1 MERDAQCRR
10 AVAGALISAHNINQL
25 PGNHSSAVF
34 QSDGDQGDF
43 SGPRPSLGMREVV
56 AITVGI
62 VIGAGIFRTPALVA
76 GAAGTGEMLMFAW
89 AVGGLLSV
97 IGALCYAELA
107 SAQPSAGGDYHYLTL
122 AFGQRLGFLYGWA
135 RLAVIQTGSIALLA
149 FICGDYASELLR
161 LGPASSTIY
170 SVLVILLITGL
181 NWAGI
186 HFGARAQNWLTILEV
201 FGLLLVAAAGLLFA
215 PAATEPAS
223 RVGEM
228 SFGLMMVFVLLTF
241 GGWNEAVYVSAEL
254 RNSKRLIG
262 WAMILSL
269 AIVTVLYLLVNLAY
283 LRVLGLSGMTETEAV
298 AAGVMDRAFGPGG
311 AALIS
316 ALIAIAA
323 LTSANAT
330 VITGARTTYALGR
343 NFLALRWLGIW
354 NGRRGTPA
362 NAMIVQGVIALLLVL
377 AGSFSRNGFRT
388 VVEYSAPVFWL
399 FFLLV
404 GISLFVLR
412 RRLPDL
418 ERPFRVPLYPLLP
431 AIFCLTCAY
440 LLYSSLAYTGA
451 GALIGV
457 AVVALG
463 GFLLLFL
470 NPVSSEELS

>member
-1 MERDAQCRR
+1 MGEP
-10 AVAGALISAHNINQL
+10 LTSAHDVG
-25 PGNHSSAVF
+25 PSSGRHPRAT
-34 QSDGDQGDF
+34 QKEGERSHF
-43 SGPRPSLGMREVV
+43 SEPRPSLGMREVV

-76 GAAGTGEMLMFAW
+76 GAAGGGEMLLLAW
-89 AVGGLLSV
+89 AMGGLLSI

-107 SAQPSAGGDYHYLTL
+107 SAEPNVGGDYHYLTR

-149 FICGDYASELLR
+149 FICGDYASELLK

-170 SVLVILLITGL
+170 GVFVVLLITAL
-181 NWAGI
+181 NWWGI
-186 HFGARAQNWLTILEV
+186 HFGSRAQNWLTVAEV
-201 FGLLLVAAAGLLFA
+201 LGLLLVAAAGLLFA
-215 PAATEPAS
+215 PASSGSASPA
-223 RVGEM
+223 GEM

-254 RNSKRLIG
+254 RDSRRLIG

-269 AIVTVLYLLVNLAY
+269 AIVTILYLLVNLAY
-283 LRVLGLSGMTETEAV
+283 LRALGLPGLIETEAV

-311 AALIS
+311 AAVISVLIT
-316 ALIAIAA
+316 IAA

-330 VITGARTTYALGR
+330 AITGARTTYALGR
-343 NFLALRWLGIW
+343 NFPALRWLGVW
-354 NGRRGTPA
+354 RADRGTPA
-362 NAMIVQGVIALLLVL
+362 NALIAQGVIALLLVL
-377 AGSFSRNGFRT
+377 AGSLSRDGFRA
-388 VVEYSAPVFWL
+388 VVEYSAPVFWF

-412 RRLPDL
+412 WRLPDL

-431 AIFCLTCAY
+431 VIFCLTCAY
-440 LLYSSLAYTGA
+440 LLYSSLAYTGT

-457 AVVALG
+457 GVVALG

-470 NPVSSEELS
+470 KPAASKEMS